1 MRKCYRYIYI
11 YIPTIVEEEE
21 DEMEDGQIYDSIA
34 QPEGKIG
41 AKKLRKLEEK
51 AEKKARREVIMT
63 HN

>member
-1 MRKCYRYIYI
+1 
-11 YIPTIVEEEE
+11 
-21 DEMEDGQIYDSIA
+21 MEDGQIYDSIA